1 MKTATKKLDKE
12 DIISRMQASLG
23 LSDDYSGSGFIY
35 PDGQFTALYA
45 GTTHDDQ
52 CYTAG
57 VDELEYALQAGIVRI
72 NIKGEQLAVE
82 HNFSLTRQQQKC
94 IIRIIR
100 ANKFY
105 SLIYFQLDK
114 KETIELNEWNGIKQY
129 HLEKIWN
136 E

>member
-1 MKTATKKLDKE
+1 MKTLIKKLDRI
-12 DIISRMQASLG
+12 DNDLTAN
-23 LSDDYSGSGFIY
+23 GFIL
-35 PDGQFTALYA
+35 DTG
-45 GTTHDDQ
+45 
-52 CYTAG
+52 
-57 VDELEYALQAGIVRI
+57 EYVSLSAGITHADTAESCGDTLENMLACGVVRI

-82 HNFSLTRQQQKC
+82 HNFDLTRAQQKC

-114 KETIELNEWNGIKQY
+114 KDTIELNEWTGIKQY
-129 HLEKIWN
+129 HLEKIWS